1 MLCEIENAEKFT
13 FWLHWPLRIVQL
25 ACIEEFLIDVMTPK
39 FSNKCINSTQN
50 LVTNVSIPFDFEMMP
65 LDIRN

>member
-25 ACIEEFLIDVMTPK
+25 ACIEEFLIDVMTP
-39 FSNKCINSTQN
+39 N
-50 LVTNVSIPFDFEMMP
+50 LVTNVLIPFDFEMMAH
-65 LDIRN
+65 DIRN